1 MTEEPIIS
9 ATEPDWSRERSSG
22 GYEPSKKLI
31 AAIRLY
37 QKHPGSSPWAVLQR
51 KRAQV
56 QHRLWS
62 AVCSSDI
69 PISTQIGGGLVMP
82 HPLAIVIHPSA
93 VIGPNCL
100 IFQSVTIGTTHDS
113 NGRAPRIGGHVDI
126 GAGAQVL
133 GDITIGD
140 HAKIGANAVVLTDV
154 PAYGVAV
161 GVPAKVI
168 NASRLL
174 P

>member
-37 QKHPGSSPWAVLQR
+37 QKHPGGSPWAVLQR

-82 HPLAIVIHPSA
+82 HPLAIVIHPSS

-100 IFQSVTIGTTHDS
+100 IFQSVTIGTNDGK
-113 NGRAPRIGGHVDI
+113 NAPRIGGHVDI
-126 GAGAQVL
+126 GAGASVL
-133 GDITIGD
+133 GNITIGD

-154 PAYGVAV
+154 PPYGVAV
-161 GVPAKVI
+161 GVPAKI
-168 NASRLL
+168 ISSAR

>member
-1 MTEEPIIS
+1 MTEERIIS
-9 ATEPDWSRERSSG
+9 ATEPDWSREQSFG
-22 GYEPSKKLI
+22 GYDPGKKLL

-51 KRAQV
+51 KRAQL

-62 AVCSSDI
+62 AVCSCDI
-69 PISTQIGGGLVMP
+69 PIATQIAGGLVMP
-82 HPLAIVIHPSA
+82 HTLAIVIHPKS

-100 IFQSVTIGTTHDS
+100 IFQGVTIGTTHES
-113 NGRAPRIGGHVDI
+113 KRAPIIGGHVDI

-168 NASRLL
+168 SKAR